1 MSILFIFV
9 MHIYVVSLIGIICIL
24 FDFKKNKTLSREIF
38 MTMTLNVLW
47 EYSGR
52 NEVRVKGTKKK
63 TEVVRDE
70 WGSLLGAGL

>member
-1 MSILFIFV
+1 
-9 MHIYVVSLIGIICIL
+9 
-24 FDFKKNKTLSREIF
+24 